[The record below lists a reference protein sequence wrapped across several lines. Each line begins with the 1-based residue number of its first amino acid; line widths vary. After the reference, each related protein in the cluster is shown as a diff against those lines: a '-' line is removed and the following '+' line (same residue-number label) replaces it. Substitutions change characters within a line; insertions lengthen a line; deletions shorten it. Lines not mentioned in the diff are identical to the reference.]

1 MNEIV
6 GQDKLLSNLRNY
18 IKNEKMVHAYIFY
31 GEEGIGKTTLAKEF
45 AAMILCKE
53 KDVNKRPC
61 GKCSSCIKFNSGNHP
76 DMYILEPEKKE
87 YTIDQLS
94 EIQKNM
100 RIKPNESERKV
111 FIFTEGDSLSVSFQN
126 KFLKILEEPPESVV
140 ILITVNNIE
149 SLLDTTVSRCQSIKV
164 NPVTLDDSIKYMASK
179 YGDIADHRFIISFAN
194 GNIGKVQ
201 RLAEDQE
208 FISLRDKVID
218 MTETIADKDLLKTM
232 DKSAFFEEEK
242 DNIYDIL
249 DILELWFRDILLYLK
264 IEKKDYIINSDKYDI
279 IKREANKFNADK
291 IYEILDVIDSTKSD
305 LKRNSN
311 YTSSIN
317 RMLIEMN

>member
-18 IKNEKMVHAYIFY
+18 IKSEKMAHAYIFY

-53 KDVNKRPC
+53 KDFSLRPC
-61 GKCSSCIKFNSGNHP
+61 GKCSSCIKFSSGNHP

-100 RIKPNESERKV
+100 RIKPNESEKKV

-164 NPVTLDDSIKYMASK
+164 NPVSVDDSIKYMASR
-179 YGDIADHRFIISFAN
+179 YGDIEDHRFIISFAN

-201 RLAEDQE
+201 RLAEDHD
-208 FISLRDKVID
+208 FINLREKVID
-218 MTETIADKDLLKTM
+218 ITEIISEKDLLKTL
-232 DKSAFFEEEK
+232 DKSEFFEDEK

-249 DILELWFRDILLYLK
+249 DILELWYRDILLYLK

-279 IKREANKFNADK
+279 IKREATRFSADK
-291 IYEILDVIDSTKSD
+291 IYEILAVIDSTKSD